1 MVNGYT
7 ALFFH
12 HLYKENICLFV
23 CFFEGRNFSNFLY
36 RVDSIEK
43 ASKNLEFEKYQIAEF
58 CMRNYVDSGHAL
70 ESQTSFAYLIQ
81 SNLVVVVIM
90 FYMDTYT
97 NNKMFL

>member
-1 MVNGYT
+1 M
-7 ALFFH
+7 
-12 HLYKENICLFV
+12 
-23 CFFEGRNFSNFLY
+23 
-36 RVDSIEK
+36 
-43 ASKNLEFEKYQIAEF
+43 
-58 CMRNYVDSGHAL
+58 DSGHAL